1 MRIDGVIRM
10 LMPMMKTNVLSSLA
24 VAGLCLMVGAPSVEA
39 AQPFGPNTIADIAE
53 RVTPAVVSITV
64 EKTEAIRSSGHP
76 LENHPMFK
84 EYFRRNGGKRQR
96 PRAAGAGSGVVISP
110 DGYVVTNNHVI
121 EDADKMTVAFA
132 DGKTYEA
139 TLVGTDK
146 SSDIAL
152 IKIKGR
158 SFPYLQF
165 GDSNKIRLGQF
176 VLAVGNP
183 FGVGQTVT
191 MGIVSAKGRANI
203 GIVDYEDF
211 IQTDA
216 AINPGNSG
224 GALVDLE
231 GKLVGIN
238 TAILS
243 RSGGY
248 QGIGFA
254 VPASMV
260 RPVLNQIKEHGRVRR
275 GWLGV
280 AIQNLTPDL
289 SKELGLDDANGVLI
303 SDVLDTGPAGKGGI
317 RAGDVITSVNGKSV
331 RNSAELR
338 NRIAMIGPN
347 KRATINL
354 IRDGRSKKLNLILE
368 EKEDLNA
375 VAEVEETDNSLFAG
389 VQLKTVD
396 QAVRTRLEA
405 PKSLK
410 GVVVVE
416 MTPDSIAADS
426 GLRPGDV
433 ITSVDRKRV
442 SNLRE
447 FSELAKDAKKLF
459 LRVWRKG
466 HASFMVIKP

>member
-1 MRIDGVIRM
+1 MRIDGAIHM
-10 LMPMMKTNVLSSLA
+10 LMSVMMKNVFPTLVAASLCF
-24 VAGLCLMVGAPSVEA
+24 LVGTPSAQA

-121 EDADKMTVAFA
+121 EGADKMTVAFA
-132 DGKTYEA
+132 DGKTYDA
-139 TLVGTDK
+139 SLVGTDK

-165 GDSNKIRLGQF
+165 GNSSKIRLGQF

-231 GKLVGIN
+231 GKLIGIN

-260 RPVLNQIKEHGRVRR
+260 RPVLDQIKEHGRVRR

-289 SKELGLDDANGVLI
+289 SKELELDDANGVLI

-317 RAGDVITSVNGKSV
+317 RAGDVITAVNGKPV

-347 KRATINL
+347 KRATIKL
-354 IRDGRSKKLNLILE
+354 IRDGRTKTLKLILE

-375 VAEVEETDNSLFAG
+375 VAEVEETDNSLFSG

-405 PKSLK
+405 PKYLK

-433 ITSVDRKRV
+433 ITSVDRKKV
-442 SNLRE
+442 TNLRE
-447 FSELAKDAKKLF
+447 FSEHAKDAKKLF